1 MNNQTKQIIPD
12 PQAVI
17 QCLDP
22 ETLEILSSHSTF
34 TVNELLGILS
44 KTKDSLI
51 SREKMDAVFIKL
63 QDDKD
68 CTSGKFFYT
77 LKNALCKDLSTSRV
91 ANVLVKGTTCN
102 LLQPDGKGWQK
113 GQIKI
118 CFEFIPEEDE
128 PEEDEPVVTPEKQ
141 PETDRSPLDDIR
153 ASFVKSN

>member
-17 QCLDP
+17 QCLDS

-51 SREKMDAVFIKL
+51 SREKMDAVFIEL
-63 QDDKD
+63 QNNKD
-68 CTSGKFFYT
+68 YTSGKFFYA

-128 PEEDEPVVTPEKQ
+128 PIVTSEKQ
-141 PETDRSPLDDIR
+141 VEADRSPLDDIR
-153 ASFVKSN
+153 ASLIESN